1 MRYLHALVWG
11 LIIGTF
17 LRKWGYPV
25 VKAKIEAY
33 DLDDVWE
40 IWDDEE
46 LM

>member
-11 LIIGTF
+11 IIIGSIIR
-17 LRKWGYPV
+17 LWAYPMAR
-25 VKAKIEAY
+25 AKYEAF

-40 IWDDEE
+40 IWDEEE

>member
-1 MRYLHALVWG
+1 MKYALALVSG
-11 LIIGTF
+11 FAVGVVILS
-17 LRKWGYPV
+17 KAYPAIR
-25 VKAKIEAY
+25 AKLDAL